1 MDGDWGG
8 HWAGGTEGPGGGGR
22 VLVLGLGNL
31 LLSDEGLGVRALRL
45 LEDGYSAEPALTL
58 VDGGT
63 AGLDL
68 LPLFAEYRR
77 ILLLDALAMDRPPG
91 HCALIRNEA
100 ILTVLS
106 PRLSVHH
113 LGLSD
118 VLALTRLLDFPP
130 SDIALVGMVPRCL
143 DTGLDLS
150 PEVTAALPRMLAMA
164 RTLLAGWGLQLVAL
178 GAETVDHPG
187 LPSTRG
193 LTNIGPWT
201 ARNSTKAKTHRQPET
216 VIQVV

>member
-1 MDGDWGG
+1 MDGAWGG
-8 HWAGGTEGPGGGGR
+8 GRPGGEGR

-31 LLSDEGLGVRALRL
+31 LLSDEGLGVRALRC
-45 LEDGYSAEPALTL
+45 LEDGYDATPALTL

-91 HCALIRNEA
+91 HCAVIRNEA

-113 LGLSD
+113 LGLAD
-118 VLALTRLLDFPP
+118 VLALTRLLDFAP
-130 SDIALVGMVPRCL
+130 SDIALVGMVPRRL
-143 DTGLDLS
+143 DTGLALS
-150 PEVTAALPRMLAMA
+150 PAVTAALPR
-164 RTLLAGWGLQLVAL
+164 LLALAAAVLDDWGVRL
-178 GAETVDHPG
+178 
-187 LPSTRG
+187 LPREAAAA
-193 LTNIGPWT
+193 PC
-201 ARNSTKAKTHRQPET
+201 
-216 VIQVV
+216 

>member
-1 MDGDWGG
+1 MKSLSWGSDRPDD
-8 HWAGGTEGPGGGGR
+8 AGGDGR

-31 LLSDEGLGVRALRL
+31 LLSDEGLGVRALRR
-45 LEDGYSAEPALTL
+45 LEAGYRADPALTL

-77 ILLLDALAMDRPPG
+77 ILLFDALAMDRPPG
-91 HCALIRNEA
+91 HCAVIRNEA

-118 VLALTRLLDFPP
+118 VLALARVLDFPP
-130 SDIALVGMVPRCL
+130 SDIALVGMVPSCL
-143 DTGLDLS
+143 NTSLELS
-150 PEVTAALPRMLAMA
+150 PEVTTALPRMLA
-164 RTLLAGWGLQLVAL
+164 LAQTVLEGWGLQLIPLGTEIAPGAL
-178 GAETVDHPG
+178 RTDS
-187 LPSTRG
+187 PSAT
-193 LTNIGPWT
+193 
-201 ARNSTKAKTHRQPET
+201 
-216 VIQVV
+216 